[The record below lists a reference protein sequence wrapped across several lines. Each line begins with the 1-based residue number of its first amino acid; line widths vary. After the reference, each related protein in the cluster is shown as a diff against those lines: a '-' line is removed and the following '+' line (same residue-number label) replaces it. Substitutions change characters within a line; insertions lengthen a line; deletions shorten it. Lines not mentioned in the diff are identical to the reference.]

1 MDEAR
6 YHVTVLKVE
15 VVVGTKD
22 VSGNDTR
29 EHAAI
34 LFMVGSGG
42 EQGER
47 EGVRRDRREGRSE
60 ER

>member
-1 MDEAR
+1 VDEAR
-6 YHVTVLKVE
+6 YHMTVLKVE

-34 LFMVGSGG
+34 LFMVGSVLDVN
-42 EQGER
+42 QSL
-47 EGVRRDRREGRSE
+47 GVRISIV
-60 ER
+60 